1 MATTMRLIAKQEVGA
16 SSVASLEF
24 TSIPATFDDLVLLL
38 SLRSDRAS
46 NTTAELKVRFNGAT
60 TDTNHSSRYLY
71 GNGASAV
78 SGTTAYGYLG
88 TATGATATS
97 STFSSL
103 EVYIPNYAGSTNKSY
118 SVTSAHETNATT
130 AYAEVT
136 AGLWSSTSAIDAIK
150 VVPVGNLVQYSSAFL
165 YGIKKS

>member
-1 MATTMRLIAKQEVGA
+1 MATTYELISKQEVGA

-38 SLRSDRAS
+38 SLRSNRAS
-46 NTTAELKVRFNGAT
+46 NTWADLRLRFNGASV
-60 TDTNHSSRYLY
+60 DTNHSSRYLQ
-71 GNGASAV
+71 GNGASAS
-78 SGTTAYGYLG
+78 SGSLSYAYLG
-88 TATGATATS
+88 AATGSTATS
-97 STFSSL
+97 STYASL

-150 VVPVGNLVQYSSAFL
+150 VVPVGNLVQYSSAYL
-165 YGIKKS
+165 YGIKH